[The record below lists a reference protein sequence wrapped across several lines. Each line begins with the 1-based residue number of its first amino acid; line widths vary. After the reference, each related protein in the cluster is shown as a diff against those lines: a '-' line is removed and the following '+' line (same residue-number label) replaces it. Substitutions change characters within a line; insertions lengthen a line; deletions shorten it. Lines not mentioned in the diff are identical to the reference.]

1 MMYSLEFTSS
11 AIEDLKWLKKTDQN
25 AYKKVQKLLLELIE
39 HPTTGTGKP
48 ELKKYNLSGLY
59 SRRITQKHRLVYQ
72 INGETVNVLVLSAAG
87 HYDDK

>member
-1 MMYSLEFTSS
+1 MYSLEFTSQ
-11 AIEDLKWLKKTDQN
+11 AIEDLKWLKKTDQI
-25 AYKKVQKLLLELIE
+25 AYKKVQKLLVELIE

-72 INGETVNVLVLSAAG
+72 INGETISVLVLSAAG
-87 HYDDK
+87 HYGDK